1 MMQPSPE
8 PDADP
13 ISYLIV
19 ALLAL
24 IAVGAI
30 VMFFS
35 ASRG

>member
-1 MMQPSPE
+1 MTQPSPE
-8 PDADP
+8 PDVDP

-24 IAVGAI
+24 IAVLAI
-30 VMFFS
+30 VMFLS